1 MIPKRVPCSHTKAMQ
16 KTQKHNPIVI
26 NTNFHDDGYS

>member
-1 MIPKRVPCSHTKAMQ
+1 MISKRVPRNNTKAMQ